1 MRLFLYV
8 LTALAPALPV
18 SLMFVCTTVSP
29 SRAHTTFHPTCMYT
43 NMSTPLVP
51 NAADLLYGFPS
62 GNVRATYFHGFFD
75 YDASH
80 FYAITSFFLD
90 FTFAV
95 HALLALLA
103 LTMAIY
109 AFAPRALAAM
119 RAIWLFSA
127 DALLASLCFISLL
140 MVVFATG
147 FTRRLLDFI
156 FAPCT
161 SILCATS
168 YIMMIVLFL
177 IAPLTAP
184 HAESHFM
191 AWLTSPFRRANLYAH
206 AFYVVTSSSLA
217 SYRNGPFR
225 LFALRTLAS
234 SSACPWII
242 LSALITCVLAVDDT
256 QSSKPPSFD
265 GTRAGF
271 TSWIMI
277 FTAWVAWKQTEVV
290 GVMDGSITAPPEPPA
305 PLEPI
310 DPATL
315 DGADPA
321 LAAVTATYAVWQAS
335 MVVWNREHQEWD
347 QQVTVFN
354 DLNTKLYG
362 AVLQAV
368 PEWLRTSLYLTY
380 RNRGFEALE
389 SLRNQFDAV
398 DANDHASHMAR
409 LQARYIDGKNEI
421 SENDLRLQY
430 DNMMTAC
437 AGIIRTRNAP
447 PNEAALIAIFDN
459 SLPIAYSQIRQLVRR
474 AGHATLSAHWEDYM
488 GQVRAELAARAPL
501 ITAFSASSAPSSSNT
516 GNSERGDRDRSQ
528 RTGGTNLCLRCAKP
542 GHSRPQCKKPK
553 KACKHCK
560 ADHSSRLCPKGPGG
574 SLRDSLSDNA
584 RRLLDQDVSRMQDAS
599 SSDESDSAAAP
610 TVNGTPV
617 PAPATA
623 PAKDGANMSDD
634 ARIAAS
640 AAAAC
645 CDTPEA
651 AGQAYIAALKALGF

>member
-1 MRLFLYV
+1 
-8 LTALAPALPV
+8 
-18 SLMFVCTTVSP
+18 
-29 SRAHTTFHPTCMYT
+29 
-43 NMSTPLVP
+43 
-51 NAADLLYGFPS
+51 
-62 GNVRATYFHGFFD
+62 
-75 YDASH
+75 
-80 FYAITSFFLD
+80 
-90 FTFAV
+90 
-95 HALLALLA
+95 
-103 LTMAIY
+103 
-109 AFAPRALAAM
+109 
-119 RAIWLFSA
+119 
-127 DALLASLCFISLL
+127 
-140 MVVFATG
+140 
-147 FTRRLLDFI
+147 
-156 FAPCT
+156 
-161 SILCATS
+161 
-168 YIMMIVLFL
+168 
-177 IAPLTAP
+177 
-184 HAESHFM
+184 
-191 AWLTSPFRRANLYAH
+191 
-206 AFYVVTSSSLA
+206 
-217 SYRNGPFR
+217 
-225 LFALRTLAS
+225 
-234 SSACPWII
+234 
-242 LSALITCVLAVDDT
+242 
-256 QSSKPPSFD
+256 
-265 GTRAGF
+265 
-271 TSWIMI
+271 
-277 FTAWVAWKQTEVV
+277 
-290 GVMDGSITAPPEPPA
+290 
-305 PLEPI
+305 
-310 DPATL
+310 
-315 DGADPA
+315 
-321 LAAVTATYAVWQAS
+321 
-335 MVVWNREHQEWD
+335 
-347 QQVTVFN
+347 
-354 DLNTKLYG
+354 
-362 AVLQAV
+362 
-368 PEWLRTSLYLTY
+368 
-380 RNRGFEALE
+380 
-389 SLRNQFDAV
+389 
-398 DANDHASHMAR
+398 
-409 LQARYIDGKNEI
+409 
-421 SENDLRLQY
+421 
-430 DNMMTAC
+430 MMTAC

>member
-8 LTALAPALPV
+8 LTALVPALPV
-18 SLMFVCTTVSP
+18 SIMFVCTTVSH
-29 SRAHTTFHPTCMYT
+29 SRAHTTSHPT
-43 NMSTPLVP
+43 NMSTPLVL
-51 NAADLLYGFPS
+51 NAADLSYGFPS
-62 GNVRATYFHGFFD
+62 GNVRATDFHGFFD

-80 FYAITSFFLD
+80 FYAIVCFFLD

-127 DALLASLCFISLL
+127 DALLASLCFVSLL
-140 MVVFATG
+140 MVIFATG

-191 AWLTSPFRRANLYAH
+191 AWLTSPFRCANLYAY

-225 LFALRTLAS
+225 LLALRTLAS
-234 SSACPWII
+234 SSACPWIL

-271 TSWIMI
+271 VSWIMI

-290 GVMDGSITAPPEPPA
+290 GVMDGTITAPPEPA
-305 PLEPI
+305 PPIEPI
-310 DPATL
+310 DPAHL
-315 DGADPA
+315 PGDADPA
-321 LAAVTATYAVWQAS
+321 LVAASTAAHTAWQAQ

-368 PEWLRTSLYLTY
+368 PDWLRTSLYLTH

-430 DNMMTAC
+430 DNMKTAC

-474 AGHATLSAHWEDYM
+474 AKHATLSAHWEDYM
-488 GQVRAELAARAPL
+488 GQVRAELAARAPP

-516 GNSERGDRDRSQ
+516 GNSEHGDRGRPQ
-528 RTGGTNLCLRCAKP
+528 RGTGGTNLCLRCTKP

-553 KACKHCK
+553 KACKHCG

-584 RRLLDQDVSRMQDAS
+584 RRLLDQDVSRMGAS
-599 SSDESDSAAAP
+599 SSDESDSTVAP

-617 PAPATA
+617 PAPAAA
-623 PAKDGANMSDD
+623 PAKDGANMGGD
-634 ARIAAS
+634 AHIAAS

-645 CDTPEA
+645 CDNPEA